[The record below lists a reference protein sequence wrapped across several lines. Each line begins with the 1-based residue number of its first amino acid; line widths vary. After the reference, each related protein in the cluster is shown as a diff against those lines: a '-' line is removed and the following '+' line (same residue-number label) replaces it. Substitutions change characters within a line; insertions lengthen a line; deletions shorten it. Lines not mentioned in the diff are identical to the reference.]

1 MKNVL
6 LILAMILSNV
16 LWASDI
22 QTSLQEKKAEY
33 YAAEAVKHFK
43 LKDSKKQAIY
53 EAKLALIQAQKE
65 MADKN
70 KSGEIKKSEMEQY
83 RKKNVY
89 PHTKAVMDAI
99 GVQWDK
105 LEPFND
111 RVHPIMNKMT
121 M

>member
-16 LWASDI
+16 LWASDL

-33 YAAEAVKHFK
+33 YATEAVKHFK

-53 EAKLALIQAQKE
+53 EAKLGLIQAQKV
-65 MADKN
+65 MADKT
-70 KSGEIKKSEMEQY
+70 KSGEIKKSDIEQY

-99 GVQWDK
+99 GVQWEK

-111 RVHPIMNKMT
+111 KVHPVMNKIK
-121 M
+121 

>member
-6 LILAMILSNV
+6 LIVAMILSNV
-16 LWASDI
+16 LLAFDI

-33 YAAEAVKHFK
+33 YATEAVKHFK

-53 EAKLALIQAQKE
+53 EAKLVLIQAQKE

-70 KSGEIKKSEMEQY
+70 KSGEIRNSEMEQY
-83 RKKNVY
+83 RKKNIY
-89 PHTKAVMDAI
+89 PHSKAVMDAI

-111 RVHPIMNKMT
+111 KVHPVMNKMKL
-121 M
+121 

>member
-16 LWASDI
+16 LWASDV

-43 LKDSKKQAIY
+43 LKDSKKKAIY

-70 KSGEIKKSEMEQY
+70 KSVELKNSEMDQY
-83 RKKNVY
+83 RRQNVY
-89 PHTKAVMDAI
+89 PYTKKVMDAI
-99 GVQWDK
+99 GVQWEK
-105 LEPFND
+105 LEIFND
-111 RVHPIMNKMT
+111 KVHPEMNKIK
-121 M
+121 